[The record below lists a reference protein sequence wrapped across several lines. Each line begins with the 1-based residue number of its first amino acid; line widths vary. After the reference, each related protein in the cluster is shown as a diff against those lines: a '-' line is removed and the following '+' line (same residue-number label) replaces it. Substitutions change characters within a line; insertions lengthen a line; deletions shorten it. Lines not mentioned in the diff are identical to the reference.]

1 MKKIYLL
8 LLILLSSFTLKA
20 QTNLWFR
27 TTEFAYKINNNWSEW
42 ESSDLKI
49 QVNLEK
55 EVIIIYSP
63 EIQVYNILQQVD
75 SPLDAEGKT
84 IKYLILDQDNDY
96 GYLRLR
102 VQNNGVSQIYIDFSN
117 VTWVYDIEKL

>member
-1 MKKIYLL
+1 MKKISLL

-75 SPLDAEGKT
+75 SPLDAEGET

-102 VQNNGVSQIYIDFSN
+102 VQNNGVSQIYIDFSD
-117 VTWVYDIEKL
+117 VTWVYNIEKL